1 MRLEVLN
8 RYHPL
13 RADVEHYI
21 KNQYQIIF
29 GATIKT
35 FPSILIALVEN
46 HNIKA
51 ACGMR
56 TDLDG
61 YFSQIYCDAPLKKII
76 LNQEQAEVDAKIF
89 EIVNLVTSSPI
100 ASIKLIKAIN
110 KFLHDRK
117 VDYVVFAASQSLRF
131 FLQAMGLQLH
141 TICSADK
148 TRIASSQDWGTYY
161 ETNPLVCYTEVPTFS
176 FSLLFKNLKKNN
188 SYAEVASI
196 AQ

>member
-1 MRLEVLN
+1 MNLEVLN

-56 TDLDG
+56 TNLDG
-61 YFSQIYCDAPLKKII
+61 YFSQIYCDVQLQKII
-76 LNQEQAEVDAKIF
+76 LNQEQAKVDAKIF

-131 FLQAMGLQLH
+131 FLASYG
-141 TICSADK
+141 
-148 TRIASSQDWGTYY
+148 IAIAYDLFSRQN
-161 ETNPLVCYTEVPTFS
+161 TNCITSRLGNLLRNQS
-176 FSLLFKNLKKNN
+176 ISLLHRSTYFF
-188 SYAEVASI
+188 V
-196 AQ
+196 

>member
-1 MRLEVLN
+1 MKLEVLN

-21 KNQYQIIF
+21 QNLYQTIF

-35 FPSILIALVEN
+35 FPSILIALIEDN
-46 HNIKA
+46 SIKA

-56 TDLDG
+56 THLDG
-61 YFSQIYCDAPLKKII
+61 YFSQIYCDAKLKNII
-76 LNQEQAEVDAKIF
+76 INQEQADLDAKVF

-117 VDYVVFAASQSLRF
+117 VDYIVFAASQSLRF

-141 TICSADK
+141 TICPADK
-148 TRIASSQDWGTYY
+148 TRIVSPQDWGTYY
-161 ETNPLVCYTEVPTFS
+161 QTNPLVCYTEVPAFS
-176 FSLLFKNLKKNN
+176 LNLLFKNLKKNN
-188 SYAEVASI
+188 SYVEVASI